1 MLRDE
6 TRIEVTRSSDGQLA
20 ARVVLPRNLELL
32 PVPERTRI
40 IEDAFYRASR
50 VTERRIMAVA

>member
-20 ARVVLPRNLELL
+20 ARVVLPRHLELL
-32 PVPERTRI
+32 PVLERERQ
-40 IEDAFYRASR
+40 IEQIMERAVRVVSR
-50 VTERRIMAVA
+50 RVAAVA